1 MKMRRT
7 FLILGCLVSS
17 FMLYGQ
23 DLDSIPRN
31 EIKANILYTLL
42 EVPEFTYER
51 LLGPD
56 GGLGVSVGFGID
68 EDIGYRLGIV
78 PYYRFYF
85 GKEYAS
91 GFFLELNTILASVR
105 EEEFIVLSDTVEEET
120 RFTAGLGV
128 AAGVKFLTRK
138 NWVGEVYLGFG
149 RYLSSDSA
157 LDLGY
162 PRIGISLGKRF

>member
-1 MKMRRT
+1 MRKLIVSLISLLFCL
-7 FLILGCLVSS
+7 FLTAQP
-17 FMLYGQ
+17 GQ
-23 DLDSIPRN
+23 DTVPRN
-31 EIKANILYTLL
+31 ELKVNILYTLF
-42 EVPEFTYER
+42 EVPEISYER
-51 LLGPD
+51 MLGPD
-56 GGLGVSVGFGID
+56 GGLGISVGFAID
-68 EDIGYRLGIV
+68 EDIGYRLGIL

-105 EEEFIVLSDTVEEET
+105 EEEFIGFGGSYYAEET

-128 AAGVKFLTRK
+128 AAGVKFLTAK

-149 RYLSSDSA
+149 RYLSSDSN

-162 PRIGISLGKRF
+162 PRLGITLGKRF